1 MASAQCSNNRATII
15 ESTYVDRKAPNS
27 TCDMIYSVFFFFL
40 QEEQLANAIADLY
53 RNQLCDSVLNNW
65 DMQTSLKC
73 PPIYVRSASWSV
85 DSSCFL
91 QFFFALC
98 VSLDRGGARTMDDVC
113 WLRFLGKKFQSLM
126 RVGSNSML
134 TSLTLCVNCERKNC
148 HYCEFSNLAQ
158 GTNEHR
164 KKLM

>member
-1 MASAQCSNNRATII
+1 MLKQSSDDNRINVCRPKGPELDMRYDIFSVLFLFCKKSSLRMQLQICIEINCATQSWII
-15 ESTYVDRKAPNS
+15 E
-27 TCDMIYSVFFFFL
+27 TCKPL
-40 QEEQLANAIADLY
+40 LNARQFMFALHHDPSI
-53 RNQLCDSVLNNW
+53 RH
-65 DMQTSLKC
+65 
-73 PPIYVRSASWSV
+73 ASCS
-85 DSSCFL
+85 
-91 QFFFALC
+91 FFFALC